1 LDWISR
7 IRETLTE
14 RLIRELTNGQLDT
27 TIVALPVSKP
37 SVDEVALFEEKFP
50 FVRPEIQSA
59 LPAPSNKTPQNER
72 LLLLEEGRC
81 FRDQALSFYS
91 ISRQKTSGGLD
102 GSSLATLVHMVAPG
116 IGVTVIPEMAVDV
129 ETRSAAVSVVRFEGL
144 SKLPR

>member
-37 SVDEVALFEEKFP
+37 SVDEVALFEEKSA

-102 GSSLATLVHMVAPG
+102 GSSLAPLVHMVAPG
-116 IGVTVIPEMAVDV
+116 IGVTVIPEMA
-129 ETRSAAVSVVRFEGL
+129 
-144 SKLPR
+144 